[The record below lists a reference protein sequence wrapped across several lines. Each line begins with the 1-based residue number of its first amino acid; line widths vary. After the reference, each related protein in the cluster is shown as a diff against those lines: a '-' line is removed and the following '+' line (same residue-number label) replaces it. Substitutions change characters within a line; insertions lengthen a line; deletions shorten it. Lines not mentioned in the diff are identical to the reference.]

1 MSNNF
6 NDPFADNLVGLW
18 DFLNSGPTEDTGLAD
33 GVAQNGHLEGH
44 ASVSGERLHTD
55 GDCDWFDV
63 NGGNDHAFD
72 LAEGTVA
79 VQFTQDAHVGT
90 SDDTIV
96 NRGEYAD
103 RGDEGYFE
111 IRVGLHGT
119 VELMHCA
126 NGADVNLSTSNGF
139 FSPGDTVKVT
149 YSWSETDGGTF
160 LVENQTTGNTESID
174 VTTTGL
180 TMDVGD
186 NDDESWTFGAREN
199 DDGHYN
205 HFFDGKIDYVAVYNK
220 DIINN
225 GGDGI
230 VSGDETAN
238 DIDLGYTGDP
248 EGDMID
254 AGDAL
259 LAGEAPDDDIVD
271 AGSGD
276 DSVLGEAGDDLI
288 FGDSNLAGGPVEES
302 TVRES
307 FEWDLAPNASGFT
320 QNTGNVDVTFSTI
333 NLTGAAVSSLD
344 TDAQNVSGII
354 GDGNPIDDNSSLGNI
369 LNGHGNDADY
379 KFDFSEPVENV
390 SFRINDIDGDGVVRV
405 LAYNEAGDRI
415 EVNLTGG
422 SHLTVTDEDGVPGAE
437 KADSNGG
444 YLEDTSDEYS
454 ALVDIPGPVAKIVI
468 KHDQDGSNNSG
479 INITDI
485 YYDVTVSDTGAD
497 GNDTLLGGDGED
509 TIFGEGG
516 DDSIVGGADS
526 DSLVGGSGDD
536 TIDAVSGGGSA
547 TGPNLIVN
555 GSFEDTTGMTP
566 TGYGFVDTGAI
577 PAWTTA
583 DPNAEIDIH
592 NDGRGGIDPT
602 DGNNWLARDAS
613 PGNTGVGRDVAGVTA
628 GESYTLTYDAGDK
641 ADEPSSGPGENLI
654 NVYWGGELID
664 TVDPA
669 QGQMDSYQ
677 FTVVGG
683 AGDGSN
689 RLEFEGTGDEDNFG
703 ASVDNVQLFLLDGD
717 GTGGADTIE
726 GGDDADLIFA
736 GAGDVVDGG
745 AGGFNADPALDNDQD
760 VLNLTGQGPFF
771 LDNVTPDSNGNG
783 INGTVV
789 FVDGALN
796 PTGETIEFTEIETV
810 IGDEVNRPPEAG
822 DDNGSGDEDT
832 LINGNVLGNDTDPDS
847 GAVLEVIGN
856 TDPANGTVT
865 VNPDGSYEYTP
876 DANFNGTDSFTY
888 TVTDNQGGTDT
899 ATVTIT
905 VDAVNDDP
913 VANSDT
919 ANTDFGT
926 AVAITVLPND
936 TDVDGDTPSVLDAT
950 DGANGTTAVNGD
962 GTITYTPNDDFSG
975 TDTFTYT
982 ITDGNGGT
990 DTGTVTVNVDE
1001 VNDGPTAGDD
1011 TGAGDEDT
1019 VITGNVL
1026 GDDSDPDGGTLEV
1039 IGNTDPANGTVTV
1052 NPDGSYEYTPDEN
1065 FNGTDSFTY
1074 TVTDNQ
1080 GGTDTAT
1087 VTITVDAVND
1097 DPVANSDTAN
1107 TDFGTAVAI
1116 TVLPNDTDVDG
1127 DTPSVLDATDGANGT
1142 TAVNGDGTISYTPND
1157 DFEGTDTFTYTITD
1171 GNGGTDTATVTV
1183 TVAPDPRDGIV
1194 EGTDIGELIDESY
1207 EGDPEGDKIDNGDAL
1222 LPGEGPE
1229 DDIVLAGG
1237 GDDTIV
1243 SGLGD
1248 DDVDAGTGNDDVTTG
1263 AGSDSVLG
1271 GDGNDTI
1278 DTGSGNNVLDYE
1290 TFVGIPFETGDDQL
1304 DDKDTVIG
1312 GAGDDSISTGDDADF
1327 ITGDLGNDTIDGG
1340 IDDDT
1345 ISGGLGDDS
1354 IDGGLGSDSIDGGQ
1368 GNDT

>member
-44 ASVSGERLHTD
+44 ASVSGDRLHTD
-55 GDCDWFDV
+55 GNHDWFDV

-271 AGSGD
+271 AGAGNDTVEAGQGDDDVYAGSGD

-422 SHLTVTDEDGVPGAE
+422 SHLTVTDEDGIPGAE

-444 YLEDTSDEYS
+444 YLPDTSDEYS

-547 TGPNLIVN
+547 TGPNLIVH
-555 GSFEDTTGMTP
+555 GSFEDTSGMTP
-566 TGYGFVDTGAI
+566 TGYGFVGAGAI
-577 PAWTTA
+577 PGWTDASGET
-583 DPNAEIDIH
+583 IDIH
-592 NDGRGGIDPT
+592 DDGRGNVDPT
-602 DGNNWLARDAS
+602 DGTNWLDLEAS
-613 PGNTGVGRDVAGVTA
+613 PGNNRVGQDVAGVSD
-628 GESYTLTYDAGDK
+628 GQSYLLTFDAGD
-641 ADEPSSGPGENLI
+641 SSSKPDTGAGENLI
-654 NVYWGGELID
+654 KVYWGGELID
-664 TVDPA
+664 TIDPEH
-669 QGQMDSYQ
+669 GQMDSYE
-677 FTVVGG
+677 FVVTGG

-689 RLEFEGTGDEDNFG
+689 RLEFEGTGAEDNVG
-703 ASVDNVQLFLLDGD
+703 ASVDSVSLALL
-717 GTGGADTIE
+717 A
-726 GGDDADLIFA
+726 
-736 GAGDVVDGG
+736 
-745 AGGFNADPALDNDQD
+745 
-760 VLNLTGQGPFF
+760 
-771 LDNVTPDSNGNG
+771 
-783 INGTVV
+783 
-789 FVDGALN
+789 
-796 PTGETIEFTEIETV
+796 GET
-810 IGDEVNRPPEAG
+810 
-822 DDNGSGDEDT
+822 
-832 LINGNVLGNDTDPDS
+832 
-847 GAVLEVIGN
+847 
-856 TDPANGTVT
+856 
-865 VNPDGSYEYTP
+865 
-876 DANFNGTDSFTY
+876 
-888 TVTDNQGGTDT
+888 
-899 ATVTIT
+899 
-905 VDAVNDDP
+905 
-913 VANSDT
+913 
-919 ANTDFGT
+919 
-926 AVAITVLPND
+926 
-936 TDVDGDTPSVLDAT
+936 
-950 DGANGTTAVNGD
+950 
-962 GTITYTPNDDFSG
+962 
-975 TDTFTYT
+975 
-982 ITDGNGGT
+982 
-990 DTGTVTVNVDE
+990 
-1001 VNDGPTAGDD
+1001 GPT
-1011 TGAGDEDT
+1011 
-1019 VITGNVL
+1019 
-1026 GDDSDPDGGTLEV
+1026 
-1039 IGNTDPANGTVTV
+1039 
-1052 NPDGSYEYTPDEN
+1052 
-1065 FNGTDSFTY
+1065 
-1074 TVTDNQ
+1074 
-1080 GGTDTAT
+1080 
-1087 VTITVDAVND
+1087 
-1097 DPVANSDTAN
+1097 
-1107 TDFGTAVAI
+1107 
-1116 TVLPNDTDVDG
+1116 
-1127 DTPSVLDATDGANGT
+1127 
-1142 TAVNGDGTISYTPND
+1142 
-1157 DFEGTDTFTYTITD
+1157 
-1171 GNGGTDTATVTV
+1171 
-1183 TVAPDPRDGIV
+1183 
-1194 EGTDIGELIDESY
+1194 
-1207 EGDPEGDKIDNGDAL
+1207 
-1222 LPGEGPE
+1222 
-1229 DDIVLAGG
+1229 
-1237 GDDTIV
+1237 
-1243 SGLGD
+1243 
-1248 DDVDAGTGNDDVTTG
+1248 
-1263 AGSDSVLG
+1263 
-1271 GDGNDTI
+1271 
-1278 DTGSGNNVLDYE
+1278 
-1290 TFVGIPFETGDDQL
+1290 
-1304 DDKDTVIG
+1304 
-1312 GAGDDSISTGDDADF
+1312 
-1327 ITGDLGNDTIDGG
+1327 GNDTIDGQDG
-1340 IDDDT
+1340 DDVIAGQGGDDSLDGGDGDDT
-1345 ISGGLGDDS
+1345 I
-1354 IDGGLGSDSIDGGQ
+1354 DGGEGDYTIAGGT
-1368 GNDT
+1368 GNDE